1 MSDGRM
7 IEPVWIEHV
16 MVVLTGLLFGSFC
29 TLASYRLIYEEPGI
43 IAGRSR
49 CPSCRHVLGVLDLF
63 PVLSWVMLK
72 AKCRYCGVGVSRKY
86 PLIELTQAAMFYA
99 VYLRYGVSVEA
110 LLLAAL
116 SVALLIMIVVDFE
129 CLIIPD
135 SVNVAI
141 ACIGAIYA
149 FLYRDIF
156 FAGVGAAIGAVSS
169 LTLRWIFTWWKKI
182 EALGL
187 GDVKFMAAAGIF
199 LGVDLFIAFFFLAG
213 VIGVVTAVLWGFA
226 GRGRHFPF
234 GPALALSL
242 FVCVLFPELPGM
254 LREQVTEILVEYMMP
269 VNKVYE

>member
-1 MSDGRM
+1 M
-7 IEPVWIEHV
+7 IEPVWLEHV
-16 MVVLTGLLFGSFC
+16 AVVLIGLLFGSFC
-29 TLASYRLIYEEPGI
+29 TLASYRLIHEESGI
-43 IAGRSR
+43 VVGRSR
-49 CPSCRHVLGVLDLF
+49 CPNCHHVLSVLDLF

-72 AKCRYCGVGVSRKY
+72 AKCRYCSVRVSGKY
-86 PLIELTQAAMFYA
+86 PLIELAQAAMFYV

-135 SVNVAI
+135 PVNIAI
-141 ACIGAIYA
+141 ACIGVMYA
-149 FLYRDIF
+149 FLYHDIF
-156 FAGVGAAIGAVSS
+156 LAGAGAAIGAVSS
-169 LTLRWIFTWWKKI
+169 LTLRWIFTRWKKI

-187 GDVKFMAAAGIF
+187 GDVKFVAAAGIF
-199 LGVDLFIAFFFLAG
+199 LGVNLFIAFFFLAG

-242 FVCVLFPELPGM
+242 FVCVLFPGLQGM

-269 VNKVYE
+269 VNEVYE